1 MRHVSV
7 PIETWEHGGREF
19 VVVRFNIEH
28 YTNINVYE
36 LGAYTPFFGD
46 EKIAGYLKANPRTK
60 ILILEEAEVDTFF
73 RIPVIEELGNYR
85 KKYGLSNETVMLF
98 QGTGQEHFIDDYTK
112 RYIPWWMTM
121 VQSHSAP
128 YNLMHN
134 WVKTYSEK
142 HFSYEELEKDFKPE
156 YSLKDLELKKKFIVF
171 AGKPRVPRLMVLGQ
185 LRDNNLLGSCYYNF
199 GVEYIKRFK
208 EFMSEE
214 LVDKVLKL
222 NGHED
227 YSKTRDKIEIDFQ
240 PASKLVV
247 TKEEIKYLKKIQ
259 RTLPLKDIPY
269 EGEKDY
275 YYTPYFIIPD
285 PKLYKECFLDFVLET
300 FNHRGTYKGG
310 IYQHTNF
317 FTEKIFKPTLTC
329 RPFMALG
336 NKNYLRDLRDKFGFK
351 TFGEYWDES
360 YDDKDDIRDALPI
373 MTENLKYLDSKTLP
387 QLENMLLDMKEIL
400 VHNNTKARAYLEG
413 DEIWKENMID
423 FIEGKVPSWKG
434 KKGAFFI

>member
-1 MRHVSV
+1 M
-7 PIETWEHGGREF
+7 ETWEHKGEQF
-19 VVVRFNIEH
+19 VVVRFTIEH

-36 LGAYTPFFGD
+36 LGVYTPFFGD
-46 EKIAGYLKANPRTK
+46 KKIAAYLKANPKTK
-60 ILILEEAEVDTFF
+60 ILILEESEVDTFF
-73 RIPVIEELGNYR
+73 RNPVVIELGKYR
-85 KKYGLSNETVMLF
+85 EVNGLSNEAVMLF
-98 QGTGQEHFIDDYTK
+98 QGTGQEGFIEGYLR
-112 RYIPWWMTM
+112 RYIPTWMTL

-156 YSLKDLELKKKFIVF
+156 YSLNDLKLKKKFIVF

-185 LRDNNLLGSCYYNF
+185 LRDNDLLDSCYYNF

-208 EFMSEE
+208 EFMSED

-222 NGHED
+222 HGHED

-240 PASKLVV
+240 PPRLMMLSNEE
-247 TKEEIKYLKKIQ
+247 KEYLRNIQ
-259 RTLPLKDIPY
+259 KTLPIKDVPY

-275 YYTPYFIIPD
+275 YYTPFFIIPD

-300 FNHRGTYKGG
+300 FNHRGTFKGG

-336 NKNYLRDLRDKFGFK
+336 NKNYLRDLRDKFDFK
-351 TFGEYWDES
+351 TFGNYWDES

-373 MTENLKYLDSKTLP
+373 MTDNLKYLNNKTLP
-387 QLENMLLDMKEIL
+387 QLENMLVDMKDIL
-400 VHNNTKARAYLEG
+400 VHNNIKAREYLEG
-413 DEIWKENMID
+413 DEIWKENIKD
-423 FIEGKVPSWKG
+423 FIEGKAKSWRG
-434 KKGAFFI
+434 QIGINFI

>member
-1 MRHVSV
+1 MER
-7 PIETWEHGGREF
+7 WNYGGSEF
-19 VVVRFNIEH
+19 VVVRFTIEH

-36 LGAYTPFFGD
+36 LGVYTPFFGD
-46 EKIAGYLKANPRTK
+46 EKIANYLKANPKTK
-60 ILILEEAEVDTFF
+60 LLILEEAEVDTFF
-73 RIPVIEELGNYR
+73 RVPVVVELERYR
-85 KKYGLSNETVMLF
+85 EKFELSNEAVMLF
-98 QGTGQEHFIDDYTK
+98 QGTGQEDFIEVYLR
-112 RYIPWWMTM
+112 RYIPEWMTL

-134 WVKTYSEK
+134 WVKTYSSK

-156 YSLKDLELKKKFIVF
+156 YAFDNLNLKKKFIVF
-171 AGKPRVPRLMVLGQ
+171 AGKPRVPRLMVLGE
-185 LRDNNLLGSCYYNF
+185 LIDNDLLDSCYYNF

-214 LVDKVLKL
+214 LVDKVMKL
-222 NGHED
+222 HGHGD
-227 YSKTRDKIEIDFQ
+227 YDQSKEKVEIDFQ
-240 PASKLVV
+240 PPHTMILSK
-247 TKEEIKYLKKIQ
+247 KEIDDMKKIQ
-259 RTLPLKDIPY
+259 RLLPIKYVPFD
-269 EGEKDY
+269 EEKDY

-310 IYQHTNF
+310 IYQHINF

-336 NKNYLRDLRDKFGFK
+336 NKNYLKGLRDKFDFK
-351 TFGEYWDES
+351 TFGDYWDES

-373 MTENLKYLDSKTLP
+373 MTDNLKYLNSKTLP
-387 QLENMLLDMKEIL
+387 QLENMLVDMKDIL

-423 FIEGKVPSWKG
+423 FVEGKAKSWRG
-434 KKGAFFI
+434 KQGKILM